1 MKMAFL
7 AVMLIG
13 SIILGT
19 HQVEAQAY
27 GPYYIPSWYEAQY
40 QGYAQ
45 EYDPYY
51 ALHVLHYQLYLSQY
65 QYQPYPIYP
74 SCCFAGGCCRPIVVN
89 ADHSAAKSDYQSA
102 TTSDEKAIKRLCT
115 NLLDGLFEESTRHF

>member
-1 MKMAFL
+1 
-7 AVMLIG
+7 MLIG
-13 SIILGT
+13 SIVLGT

-27 GPYYIPSWYEAQY
+27 GPYYTSSWYEAQY

-51 ALHVLHYQLYLSQY
+51 ELHVLHYQLYLPQY

-74 SCCFAGGCCRPIVVN
+74 SCCFAGGVVVPSWSTPIIPPPKVIISPRPQ
-89 ADHSAAKSDYQSA
+89 AM
-102 TTSDEKAIKRLCT
+102 R
-115 NLLDGLFEESTRHF
+115 RR

>member
-7 AVMLIG
+7 VVMLIG
-13 SIILGT
+13 SIVLGA

-27 GPYYIPSWYEAQY
+27 GPYYYTPSWYEAQY

-51 ALHVLHYQLYLSQY
+51 ELHVLHYQLYLPQY
-65 QYQPYPIYP
+65 QYQPYPTYP
-74 SCCFAGGCCRPIVVN
+74 SCCFAGGVVVPWSTPIIPLPKVIISPPPQ
-89 ADHSAAKSDYQSA
+89 AM
-102 TTSDEKAIKRLCT
+102 R
-115 NLLDGLFEESTRHF
+115 RR